1 MYVNYAFLYFNI
13 ILCYIIYNAS
23 CCMYVFDFII
33 YLFFKRTVICNLC
46 VAFYPVTYRWNCSF
60 INGESYIAVC
70 SDTVWLGCLKGV
82 CSFRWYFQ
90 TKVCSS
96 GPCHLDPA
104 DPQTGQGGCHSH
116 GPDCLSLC
124 QCANLQPVTPHPV
137 LPCQPATQGCEDA
150 NSMLRWRQISISL
163 S

>member
-96 GPCHLDPA
+96 GPCHLDR
-104 DPQTGQGGCHSH
+104 QTRKQVKVGAIPMALTACHYASV
-116 GPDCLSLC
+116 LIYS
-124 QCANLQPVTPHPV
+124 QQPPYPV
-137 LPCQPATQGCEDA
+137 LPCQQATQGCEDA